1 MSKVYDWFNDRLEV
15 GALAEDVTSKYVPPH
30 VNDSVCDRFRDDF
43 LLQAISY
50 RSI

>member
-30 VNDSVCDRFRDDF
+30 VRFRDDI
-43 LLQAISY
+43 LLQAIRN